1 MQINQFH
8 LGRMRWNAIVRF
20 AQWTYVFSDWFAP
33 FSIAYAAKPQRNVH
47 VFFLGCWSLYFS
59 TLIALNQTKIIEN
72 ARLDS
77 VVKWYK
83 MPIFFWVN
91 QFFVGKHTHTHKLSI
106 EMFCCMNDGDAFAYA
121 FWVTAFFSHLTFFFV
136 YGLFFALSSPKYT
149 TLSFFSPSI
158 SQLFFEIPT
167 LFADLMALF
176 CFKHRN

>member
-47 VFFLGCWSLYFS
+47 VFSWDVDHFIFPLWLLWIKRKSLKCATWLIGTKCQFS
-59 TLIALNQTKIIEN
+59 FELISFSLEN
-72 ARLDS
+72 T
-77 VVKWYK
+77 
-83 MPIFFWVN
+83 
-91 QFFVGKHTHTHKLSI
+91 HTHTNCPLKCFVAWMTVMHLHTLFVSLHSFLI
-106 EMFCCMNDGDAFAYA
+106 WHF
-121 FWVTAFFSHLTFFFV
+121 FFSCMV
-136 YGLFFALSSPKYT
+136 CFFALSSPKYT